1 MAISIN
7 DRQLITQ
14 FITNTQNLNVN
25 LPTNGGGC
33 ANLVRGIIEQATGKR
48 ISVNPFGASL
58 ESMIQKINTYH
69 DLAKC
74 NNGDIL
80 YFVHLPNAAVNLHQT
95 IHYAIFCNV
104 NNAGV
109 QKNVI
114 GINGLADLSFS
125 PTAYH
130 GVVAS
135 VISPGNFNG
144 VGQVIYDTASIND
157 DPGQGDDGGDEY
169 EYVDDRYDNGISC
182 EEYLTN
188 YRGIPFKKDSEG
200 NSLSVISG
208 VSSVI
213 EAEDFDDGGQD
224 ISFSFKNSMAGNY
237 KDYRTEKG
245 VAISKSGEVINI
257 GNVNNGDWL
266 CYTLQ
271 INQAGAYSIDT
282 YCVSGGGKTSFY
294 FEVDGKSAGQIVES
308 PEDEWSVYSHSVKVT
323 NVQLS
328 EGRHVLRWCTT
339 GSMNL
344 DKFVFTRTGEYTGDK
359 VDGSQFEYPRY
370 GYYEHNPLFV
380 DFSSQMYQ
388 NSFTGTLYTAD
399 PSAHV
404 WADGRLYV
412 YASHDM
418 EPTQGCDRM
427 DRYHVFSTTDMK
439 NWTDHG
445 EIMNSATVKAHVG
458 MGIDGFMWAPDC
470 AYNKEEQ
477 LYYFYFPHKID
488 ANTWRIF
495 VATSK
500 EPAAKFRV
508 KGVIDGIPSTIDPC
522 VFVDDD
528 GQPYIYTSGAGKGCW
543 GAKLRKDDWTKLDGV
558 MSPLSGFTD
567 FHEAPWVHKY
577 KGNYYLSHSD
587 NHAGSQG
594 GNRMQYSM
602 SNNPLGPFTPCGAY
616 MYPHGEETAH
626 GSIVEYKGR
635 WYSFY
640 HTANYS
646 GKGALRSVCV
656 DPIEYDQNNKL
667 KMVQNWGSPRSGRA
681 VEVRMTPSVVIQAEN
696 YNTGGEHYGYHK
708 NPLEGGMQQETQNGI
723 TYLKDMKSGEW
734 VRYSINVKEA
744 GRYGITCR
752 MFQKRSGG
760 KFRIAVNGVYKTG
773 EIVLSGSA
781 GVWNETLVYPI
792 ELETGEQYIDF
803 RIKSGDIDIDW
814 IKFGAGHSQVPG
826 IIQAEDFDDG
836 QYSFKNA
843 SSGNFKSYR
852 SDQGVAISAS
862 NNIVHISNTSGG
874 DWIQYTFNV
883 QEKVSTVK
891 VRAAAEKDGKFA
903 LSFDGGAQLNPVA
916 TTTGNWT
923 TYNDFTVSNL
933 QLSAGTHTMKI
944 HILSPMNIDWF
955 EFR

>member
-1 MAISIN
+1 MRHNSLFALRCFLPLFFSG
-7 DRQLITQ
+7 LVV
-14 FITNTQNLNVN
+14 LNVA
-25 LPTNGGGC
+25 C
-33 ANLVRGIIEQATGKR
+33 KEER
-48 ISVNPFGASL
+48 S
-58 ESMIQKINTYH
+58 
-69 DLAKC
+69 
-74 NNGDIL
+74 
-80 YFVHLPNAAVNLHQT
+80 
-95 IHYAIFCNV
+95 
-104 NNAGV
+104 
-109 QKNVI
+109 
-114 GINGLADLSFS
+114 
-125 PTAYH
+125 
-130 GVVAS
+130 
-135 VISPGNFNG
+135 
-144 VGQVIYDTASIND
+144 SIND
-157 DPGQGDDGGDEY
+157 DFGKDGDGDDEY

-182 EEYLTN
+182 EEYLAD
-188 YRGIPFKKDSEG
+188 YQGVPFKKDQEG
-200 NSLSVISG
+200 NSLFVISG
-208 VSSVI
+208 VPATI
-213 EAEDFDDGGQD
+213 EAEDFDDGGQG
-224 ISFSFKNSMAGNY
+224 ISFNFKNSTAGNY

-245 VAISKSGEVINI
+245 VAISKSGTVINI
-257 GNVNNGDWL
+257 GNINNGDWL

-271 INQAGAYSIDT
+271 VTQAGAYSIET

-294 FEVDGKSAGQIVES
+294 FEVDGKSAGQIVDS
-308 PEDEWSVYSHSVKVT
+308 PEDDWSVFSHSVKVT

-328 EGRHVLRWCTT
+328 EGKHVLRWYTT
-339 GSMNL
+339 GSINL
-344 DKFVFTRTGEYTGDK
+344 DKFVFTRTGEYTGDE

-380 DFSSQMYQ
+380 NFSSQMFQ

-470 AYNKEEQ
+470 AYNKEDQ

-558 MSPLSGFTD
+558 MTPLTGFTD

-577 KGNYYLSHSD
+577 KGKYYLSHSD
-587 NHAGSQG
+587 NHAASQG

-602 SNNPLGPFTPCGAY
+602 SNNPLGPYTPCGAY

-626 GSIVEYKGR
+626 GSIVEYNGR

-640 HTANYS
+640 HTANHS

-667 KMVQNWGSPRSGRA
+667 KMVRNWGIPRSGKA
-681 VEVRMTPSVVIQAEN
+681 VEVKMSPSVVIQAED
-696 YNTGGEHYGYHK
+696 YNAGGEHYGYHK
-708 NPLEGGMQQETQNGI
+708 NPSEGGMKQETQNGV
-723 TYLKDMKSGEW
+723 TYLKGMKSGEW
-734 VRYSINVKEA
+734 VRYSINAREA

-760 KFRIAVNGVYKTG
+760 KFRIAINGVYKTG
-773 EIVLSGSA
+773 EISLSGSA
-781 GVWNETLVYPI
+781 GVWNETFVYPV
-792 ELETGEQYIDF
+792 ELEAGEQYIDF
-803 RIKSGDIDIDW
+803 RIKGGDIDMDW

-826 IIQAEDFDDG
+826 VIQAEDFDEG
-836 QYSFKNA
+836 QYSFKNG

-862 NNIVHISNTSGG
+862 NNVVHISNTSGG

-883 QEKVSTVK
+883 QEKISSVK
-891 VRAAAEKDGKFA
+891 VRAAAENGGKFA
-903 LSFDGGAQLNPVA
+903 LSFDGGTQLDAVS
-916 TTTGNWT
+916 TTTGNWNV
-923 TYNDFTVSNL
+923 YNDFTVSNV
-933 QLSAGTHTMKI
+933 QLSPGTHTMKI
-944 HILSPMNIDWF
+944 HILSALNIDWF
-955 EFR
+955 ELR

>member
-1 MAISIN
+1 MRHNLLFALRCFLPLFFSG
-7 DRQLITQ
+7 LVV
-14 FITNTQNLNVN
+14 LNVA
-25 LPTNGGGC
+25 C
-33 ANLVRGIIEQATGKR
+33 KEER
-48 ISVNPFGASL
+48 
-58 ESMIQKINTYH
+58 
-69 DLAKC
+69 
-74 NNGDIL
+74 
-80 YFVHLPNAAVNLHQT
+80 
-95 IHYAIFCNV
+95 
-104 NNAGV
+104 
-109 QKNVI
+109 
-114 GINGLADLSFS
+114 S
-125 PTAYH
+125 P
-130 GVVAS
+130 
-135 VISPGNFNG
+135 
-144 VGQVIYDTASIND
+144 IND
-157 DPGQGDDGGDEY
+157 DSGKDGDGEDEY

-182 EEYLTN
+182 EEYLAN
-188 YRGIPFKKDSEG
+188 YRGVPFKKDQEG
-200 NSLSVISG
+200 NSLFVISG
-208 VSSVI
+208 VPATI

-224 ISFSFKNSMAGNY
+224 ISFNFKNSTAGNY

-245 VAISKSGEVINI
+245 VAISKSGTVINI
-257 GNVNNGDWL
+257 GNINNGDWL

-271 INQAGAYSIDT
+271 VTQAGAYSIET

-294 FEVDGKSAGQIVES
+294 FEVDGKSAGQIVDS
-308 PEDEWSVYSHSVKVT
+308 PEDDWSVFSHSVKVT

-328 EGRHVLRWCTT
+328 EGKHVLRWYTT
-339 GSMNL
+339 GSINL

-380 DFSSQMYQ
+380 NFSSQMFQ

-470 AYNKEEQ
+470 AYNKEDQ

-558 MSPLSGFTD
+558 MTPLTGFTD

-577 KGNYYLSHSD
+577 KGKYYLSHSD
-587 NHAGSQG
+587 NHAASQG

-602 SNNPLGPFTPCGAY
+602 SNNPLAPYTPCGAY

-626 GSIVEYKGR
+626 GSIVEYNGG

-656 DPIEYDQNNKL
+656 DPIEYDLNNKL
-667 KMVQNWGSPRSGRA
+667 KMVRNWGTPRSGKA
-681 VEVRMTPSVVIQAEN
+681 VEVKMSPSVVIQAED
-696 YNTGGEHYGYHK
+696 YNAGGEHYGYHK
-708 NPLEGGMQQETQNGI
+708 NPSEGGMKQETQNGI
-723 TYLKDMKSGEW
+723 TYLKGMKSGEW
-734 VRYSINVKEA
+734 VRYSINVREA

-760 KFRIAVNGVYKTG
+760 KFRIAINGVYKTG
-773 EIVLSGSA
+773 EISLSGSA
-781 GVWNETLVYPI
+781 GVWNETFVYPV
-792 ELETGEQYIDF
+792 ELEAGEQYIDF
-803 RIKSGDIDIDW
+803 RIKGGDIDMDW
-814 IKFGAGHSQVPG
+814 IKFGAGYSQVPG
-826 IIQAEDFDDG
+826 VIQAEDFDEG
-836 QYSFKNA
+836 QYSFKNG

-862 NNIVHISNTSGG
+862 NNVVHISNTTGG

-883 QEKVSTVK
+883 QEKISSVK
-891 VRAAAEKDGKFA
+891 VRAAAESGGKFA
-903 LSFDGGAQLNPVA
+903 LSLDGGAQLEAVS
-916 TTTGNWT
+916 TTTGNWNA
-923 TYNDFTVSNL
+923 YNDFTVSNV
-933 QLSAGTHTMKI
+933 QLSPGTHTMKI
-944 HILSPMNIDWF
+944 HILSALNIDWF

>member
-1 MAISIN
+1 MRHNLLFALRYFLPLFFSG
-7 DRQLITQ
+7 LVV
-14 FITNTQNLNVN
+14 LNVA
-25 LPTNGGGC
+25 C
-33 ANLVRGIIEQATGKR
+33 KEER
-48 ISVNPFGASL
+48 S
-58 ESMIQKINTYH
+58 
-69 DLAKC
+69 
-74 NNGDIL
+74 
-80 YFVHLPNAAVNLHQT
+80 
-95 IHYAIFCNV
+95 
-104 NNAGV
+104 
-109 QKNVI
+109 
-114 GINGLADLSFS
+114 
-125 PTAYH
+125 
-130 GVVAS
+130 
-135 VISPGNFNG
+135 
-144 VGQVIYDTASIND
+144 SIND
-157 DPGQGDDGGDEY
+157 DSGKDGDSDDEY

-182 EEYLTN
+182 EEYLAN
-188 YRGIPFKKDSEG
+188 YRGVPFKKDQEG
-200 NSLSVISG
+200 NSLFVISG
-208 VSSVI
+208 VPATI

-224 ISFSFKNSMAGNY
+224 ISFNFKNSTAGNY

-245 VAISKSGEVINI
+245 VAISKSGTVINI
-257 GNVNNGDWL
+257 GNINNGDWL

-271 INQAGAYSIDT
+271 VTQAGAYSIET

-294 FEVDGKSAGQIVES
+294 FEVDGKSAGQIVDS
-308 PEDEWSVYSHSVKVT
+308 PEDDWSVFSHSVKVT

-328 EGRHVLRWCTT
+328 EGKHVLRWYTT
-339 GSMNL
+339 GSINL

-380 DFSSQMYQ
+380 NFSSQMFQ

-470 AYNKEEQ
+470 AYNKEDQ

-558 MSPLSGFTD
+558 MMPLTGFTD

-577 KGNYYLSHSD
+577 RGKYYLSHSD
-587 NHAGSQG
+587 NHAASQG

-602 SNNPLGPFTPCGAY
+602 SNNPLGPYTPCGAY

-626 GSIVEYKGR
+626 GSIVEYNGR

-640 HTANYS
+640 HTANHS

-667 KMVQNWGSPRSGRA
+667 KMVRNWGIPRSGKA
-681 VEVRMTPSVVIQAEN
+681 VEVKMSPSVVIQAED
-696 YNTGGEHYGYHK
+696 YNAGGEHYGYHK
-708 NPLEGGMQQETQNGI
+708 NPSEGGMKQETQNGV
-723 TYLKDMKSGEW
+723 TYLKGMKSGEW
-734 VRYSINVKEA
+734 VRYSINVREA

-760 KFRIAVNGVYKTG
+760 KFRIAINGVYKTG
-773 EIVLSGSA
+773 EISLSGSA
-781 GVWNETLVYPI
+781 GVWNETFVYPV

-803 RIKSGDIDIDW
+803 RIKGGDIDMDW
-814 IKFGAGHSQVPG
+814 IKFGAGYSQVPG
-826 IIQAEDFDDG
+826 VIQAEDFDEG
-836 QYSFKNA
+836 QYSFNNG

-862 NNIVHISNTSGG
+862 NNVVHISNTSGG

-883 QEKVSTVK
+883 QEKISSVK
-891 VRAAAEKDGKFA
+891 VRAAAENGGKFA
-903 LSFDGGAQLNPVA
+903 LSFDGGTQLDAVS
-916 TTTGNWT
+916 TTTGNWN
-923 TYNDFTVSNL
+923 TYNDFTVSNV
-933 QLSAGTHTMKI
+933 QLSPGTHTMKI
-944 HILSPMNIDWF
+944 HILSALNIDWF

>member
-1 MAISIN
+1 MGH
-7 DRQLITQ
+7 
-14 FITNTQNLNVN
+14 NLLFALRYF
-25 LPTNGGGC
+25 LPLFLGG
-33 ANLVRGIIEQATGKR
+33 
-48 ISVNPFGASL
+48 
-58 ESMIQKINTYH
+58 MIALNSCKEER
-69 DLAKC
+69 
-74 NNGDIL
+74 
-80 YFVHLPNAAVNLHQT
+80 
-95 IHYAIFCNV
+95 
-104 NNAGV
+104 
-109 QKNVI
+109 
-114 GINGLADLSFS
+114 
-125 PTAYH
+125 
-130 GVVAS
+130 
-135 VISPGNFNG
+135 
-144 VGQVIYDTASIND
+144 ASIND
-157 DPGQGDDGGDEY
+157 DSGQGGDDNDEY

-182 EEYLTN
+182 EEYLAN

-200 NSLSVISG
+200 NSLSVIS
-208 VSSVI
+208 STPSVV

-224 ISFSFKNSMAGNY
+224 ISFSFKNSTAGNY

-271 INQAGAYSIDT
+271 VTQAGAYSIDT

-294 FEVDGKSAGQIVES
+294 FEVDGKSAGQIVDS
-308 PEDEWSVYSHSVKVT
+308 PEDDWSVFSHSVKVT
-323 NVQLS
+323 NIQLS
-328 EGRHVLRWCTT
+328 EGKHVLRWYTT
-339 GSMNL
+339 GSINL
-344 DKFVFTRTGEYTGDK
+344 DKFVFTRTGEYTGDQ
-359 VDGSQFEYPRY
+359 VGGSLFEYPRY

-380 DFSSQMYQ
+380 NFSSEMYQ

-470 AYNKEEQ
+470 AYNKEDQ

-558 MSPLSGFTD
+558 MSPLTGFTD

-577 KGNYYLSHSD
+577 KGKYYLSHSD
-587 NHAGSQG
+587 NHAASQG

-667 KMVQNWGSPRSGRA
+667 KMVHNWGSPRSGRA

-708 NPLEGGMQQETQNGI
+708 NSLEGGMQQETQNGI
-723 TYLKDMKSGEW
+723 TYLKGMKSGEW

-773 EIVLSGSA
+773 EIVLSGST
-781 GVWNETLVYPI
+781 GIWNETLVYPI

-916 TTTGNWT
+916 TATGNWT

>member
-1 MAISIN
+1 MRHNLLFALRYFLPLFFSG
-7 DRQLITQ
+7 LVV
-14 FITNTQNLNVN
+14 LNVA
-25 LPTNGGGC
+25 C
-33 ANLVRGIIEQATGKR
+33 KEER
-48 ISVNPFGASL
+48 S
-58 ESMIQKINTYH
+58 
-69 DLAKC
+69 
-74 NNGDIL
+74 
-80 YFVHLPNAAVNLHQT
+80 
-95 IHYAIFCNV
+95 
-104 NNAGV
+104 
-109 QKNVI
+109 
-114 GINGLADLSFS
+114 
-125 PTAYH
+125 
-130 GVVAS
+130 
-135 VISPGNFNG
+135 
-144 VGQVIYDTASIND
+144 SIND
-157 DPGQGDDGGDEY
+157 DSGKDGDSDDEY

-182 EEYLTN
+182 EEYLAN
-188 YRGIPFKKDSEG
+188 YRGVPFKKDQEG
-200 NSLSVISG
+200 NSLFVISG
-208 VSSVI
+208 VPATI

-224 ISFSFKNSMAGNY
+224 ISFNFKNSTAGNY

-245 VAISKSGEVINI
+245 VAISKSGTVINI
-257 GNVNNGDWL
+257 GNINNGDWL

-271 INQAGAYSIDT
+271 VTQAGAYSIEI

-294 FEVDGKSAGQIVES
+294 FEVDGKSAGQIVDS
-308 PEDEWSVYSHSVKVT
+308 PEDDWSVFSHSVKVT

-328 EGRHVLRWCTT
+328 EGKHVLRWYTT
-339 GSMNL
+339 GSINL

-380 DFSSQMYQ
+380 NFSSQMFQ

-470 AYNKEEQ
+470 AYNKEDQ

-558 MSPLSGFTD
+558 MMPLTGFTD

-577 KGNYYLSHSD
+577 RGKYYLSHSD
-587 NHAGSQG
+587 NHAASQG

-602 SNNPLGPFTPCGAY
+602 SNNPLGPYTPCGAY

-626 GSIVEYKGR
+626 GSIVEYNGR

-640 HTANYS
+640 HTANHS

-667 KMVQNWGSPRSGRA
+667 KMVRNWGIPRSGKA
-681 VEVRMTPSVVIQAEN
+681 VEVKMSPSVVIQAED
-696 YNTGGEHYGYHK
+696 YNAGGEHYGYHK
-708 NPLEGGMQQETQNGI
+708 NPSEGGMKQETQNGV
-723 TYLKDMKSGEW
+723 TYLKGMKSGEW
-734 VRYSINVKEA
+734 VRYSINVREA

-760 KFRIAVNGVYKTG
+760 KFRIAINGVYKTG
-773 EIVLSGSA
+773 EISLSGSA
-781 GVWNETLVYPI
+781 GVWNETFVYPV

-803 RIKSGDIDIDW
+803 RIKGGDIDMDW
-814 IKFGAGHSQVPG
+814 IKFGAGYSQVPG
-826 IIQAEDFDDG
+826 VIQAEDFDEG
-836 QYSFKNA
+836 QYSFKNG

-862 NNIVHISNTSGG
+862 NNVVHISNTSGG

-883 QEKVSTVK
+883 QEKISSVK
-891 VRAAAEKDGKFA
+891 VRAAAENGGKFA
-903 LSFDGGAQLNPVA
+903 LSFDGGTQLDAVS
-916 TTTGNWT
+916 TTTGNWN
-923 TYNDFTVSNL
+923 TYNDFTVSNV
-933 QLSAGTHTMKI
+933 QLSPGTHTMKI
-944 HILSPMNIDWF
+944 HILSALNIDWF

>member
-1 MAISIN
+1 MRHNLLFALRYFLPLFFSG
-7 DRQLITQ
+7 LVV
-14 FITNTQNLNVN
+14 LNVA
-25 LPTNGGGC
+25 C
-33 ANLVRGIIEQATGKR
+33 KEER
-48 ISVNPFGASL
+48 S
-58 ESMIQKINTYH
+58 
-69 DLAKC
+69 
-74 NNGDIL
+74 
-80 YFVHLPNAAVNLHQT
+80 
-95 IHYAIFCNV
+95 
-104 NNAGV
+104 
-109 QKNVI
+109 
-114 GINGLADLSFS
+114 
-125 PTAYH
+125 
-130 GVVAS
+130 
-135 VISPGNFNG
+135 
-144 VGQVIYDTASIND
+144 SIND
-157 DPGQGDDGGDEY
+157 DSGKDGDSDDEY

-182 EEYLTN
+182 EEYLAN
-188 YRGIPFKKDSEG
+188 YRGVPFKKDQEG
-200 NSLSVISG
+200 NSLFVISG
-208 VSSVI
+208 VPATI

-224 ISFSFKNSMAGNY
+224 ISFNFKNSTAGNY

-245 VAISKSGEVINI
+245 VAISKSGTVINI
-257 GNVNNGDWL
+257 GNINNGDWL

-271 INQAGAYSIDT
+271 VTQAGAYSIET

-294 FEVDGKSAGQIVES
+294 FEVDGKSAGQIVDS
-308 PEDEWSVYSHSVKVT
+308 PEDDWSVFSHSVKVT

-328 EGRHVLRWCTT
+328 EGKHVLRWYTT
-339 GSMNL
+339 GSINL

-380 DFSSQMYQ
+380 NFSSQMFQ

-470 AYNKEEQ
+470 AYNKEDQ

-558 MSPLSGFTD
+558 MSPLTGFTD

-577 KGNYYLSHSD
+577 RGKYYLSHSD
-587 NHAGSQG
+587 NHAASQG

-602 SNNPLGPFTPCGAY
+602 SNNPLGPYTPCGAY

-626 GSIVEYKGR
+626 GSIVEYNGR

-640 HTANYS
+640 HTANHS

-667 KMVQNWGSPRSGRA
+667 KMVRNWGIPRSGKA
-681 VEVRMTPSVVIQAEN
+681 VEVKMSPSVVIQAED
-696 YNTGGEHYGYHK
+696 YNAGGEHYGYHK
-708 NPLEGGMQQETQNGI
+708 NPSEGGMKQETQNGV
-723 TYLKDMKSGEW
+723 TYLKGMKSGEW
-734 VRYSINVKEA
+734 VRYSINVREA

-760 KFRIAVNGVYKTG
+760 KFRIAINGVYKTG
-773 EIVLSGSA
+773 EISLSGSA
-781 GVWNETLVYPI
+781 GVWNETFVYPV
-792 ELETGEQYIDF
+792 ELEAGEQYIDF
-803 RIKSGDIDIDW
+803 RIKGGDIDMDW
-814 IKFGAGHSQVPG
+814 IKFGAGYSQVPG
-826 IIQAEDFDDG
+826 VIQAEDFDEG
-836 QYSFKNA
+836 QYSFHNG

-862 NNIVHISNTSGG
+862 NNVVHISNTTGG

-883 QEKVSTVK
+883 QEKISSVK
-891 VRAAAEKDGKFA
+891 VRAAAENGGKFA
-903 LSFDGGAQLNPVA
+903 LSFDGGTQLDAVS
-916 TTTGNWT
+916 TTTGNWN
-923 TYNDFTVSNL
+923 TYNDFTVSNV
-933 QLSAGTHTMKI
+933 QLSPGTHTMKI
-944 HILSPMNIDWF
+944 HILSALNIDWF
-955 EFR
+955 ECL

>member
-1 MAISIN
+1 
-7 DRQLITQ
+7 
-14 FITNTQNLNVN
+14 
-25 LPTNGGGC
+25 
-33 ANLVRGIIEQATGKR
+33 
-48 ISVNPFGASL
+48 
-58 ESMIQKINTYH
+58 
-69 DLAKC
+69 
-74 NNGDIL
+74 
-80 YFVHLPNAAVNLHQT
+80 
-95 IHYAIFCNV
+95 
-104 NNAGV
+104 
-109 QKNVI
+109 
-114 GINGLADLSFS
+114 
-125 PTAYH
+125 
-130 GVVAS
+130 
-135 VISPGNFNG
+135 
-144 VGQVIYDTASIND
+144 
-157 DPGQGDDGGDEY
+157 
-169 EYVDDRYDNGISC
+169 
-182 EEYLTN
+182 
-188 YRGIPFKKDSEG
+188 
-200 NSLSVISG
+200 
-208 VSSVI
+208 
-213 EAEDFDDGGQD
+213 
-224 ISFSFKNSMAGNY
+224 
-237 KDYRTEKG
+237 
-245 VAISKSGEVINI
+245 
-257 GNVNNGDWL
+257 
-266 CYTLQ
+266 
-271 INQAGAYSIDT
+271 
-282 YCVSGGGKTSFY
+282 
-294 FEVDGKSAGQIVES
+294 
-308 PEDEWSVYSHSVKVT
+308 
-323 NVQLS
+323 
-328 EGRHVLRWCTT
+328 
-339 GSMNL
+339 MNL

-723 TYLKDMKSGEW
+723 TYLKGMKSGEW

-903 LSFDGGAQLNPVA
+903 LSFDGGAQLNPVV

>member
-1 MAISIN
+1 
-7 DRQLITQ
+7 
-14 FITNTQNLNVN
+14 
-25 LPTNGGGC
+25 
-33 ANLVRGIIEQATGKR
+33 
-48 ISVNPFGASL
+48 
-58 ESMIQKINTYH
+58 
-69 DLAKC
+69 
-74 NNGDIL
+74 
-80 YFVHLPNAAVNLHQT
+80 
-95 IHYAIFCNV
+95 
-104 NNAGV
+104 
-109 QKNVI
+109 
-114 GINGLADLSFS
+114 
-125 PTAYH
+125 
-130 GVVAS
+130 
-135 VISPGNFNG
+135 
-144 VGQVIYDTASIND
+144 
-157 DPGQGDDGGDEY
+157 
-169 EYVDDRYDNGISC
+169 
-182 EEYLTN
+182 
-188 YRGIPFKKDSEG
+188 
-200 NSLSVISG
+200 
-208 VSSVI
+208 
-213 EAEDFDDGGQD
+213 
-224 ISFSFKNSMAGNY
+224 
-237 KDYRTEKG
+237 
-245 VAISKSGEVINI
+245 
-257 GNVNNGDWL
+257 
-266 CYTLQ
+266 
-271 INQAGAYSIDT
+271 
-282 YCVSGGGKTSFY
+282 
-294 FEVDGKSAGQIVES
+294 
-308 PEDEWSVYSHSVKVT
+308 
-323 NVQLS
+323 
-328 EGRHVLRWCTT
+328 
-339 GSMNL
+339 MNL

-723 TYLKDMKSGEW
+723 TYLKGMKSGEW

>member
-1 MAISIN
+1 MRHNSLFTL
-7 DRQLITQ
+7 RGFLPL
-14 FITNTQNLNVN
+14 FFSGLVVLNVA
-25 LPTNGGGC
+25 C
-33 ANLVRGIIEQATGKR
+33 KEER
-48 ISVNPFGASL
+48 S
-58 ESMIQKINTYH
+58 
-69 DLAKC
+69 
-74 NNGDIL
+74 
-80 YFVHLPNAAVNLHQT
+80 
-95 IHYAIFCNV
+95 
-104 NNAGV
+104 
-109 QKNVI
+109 
-114 GINGLADLSFS
+114 
-125 PTAYH
+125 
-130 GVVAS
+130 
-135 VISPGNFNG
+135 
-144 VGQVIYDTASIND
+144 SIND
-157 DPGQGDDGGDEY
+157 DSGKDGDSDDEY

-182 EEYLTN
+182 EEYLAD
-188 YRGIPFKKDSEG
+188 YRGVPFKKDPEG
-200 NSLSVISG
+200 NSLFVISG
-208 VSSVI
+208 VPATI
-213 EAEDFDDGGQD
+213 EAEDFDDGGQG
-224 ISFSFKNSMAGNY
+224 ISFNFKNSTAGNY

-245 VAISKSGEVINI
+245 VAISKNGTVINI
-257 GNVNNGDWL
+257 GNINNGDWL

-271 INQAGAYSIDT
+271 VTQAGAYSIET

-294 FEVDGKSAGQIVES
+294 FEVDGKSAGQIVDS
-308 PEDEWSVYSHSVKVT
+308 PEDDWDVFSHSVKVT

-328 EGRHVLRWCTT
+328 EGKHVLRWYTT
-339 GSMNL
+339 GSINL
-344 DKFVFTRTGEYTGDK
+344 DKFIFTRTGEYTGDK

-380 DFSSQMYQ
+380 NFSSQMFQ

-470 AYNKEEQ
+470 AYNKEDQ

-558 MSPLSGFTD
+558 MTPLTGFTD

-577 KGNYYLSHSD
+577 KGKYYLSHSD
-587 NHAGSQG
+587 NHAASQG

-602 SNNPLGPFTPCGAY
+602 SNNPLGPYTPCGAY

-626 GSIVEYKGR
+626 GSIVEYNGR

-640 HTANYS
+640 HTANHS

-667 KMVQNWGSPRSGRA
+667 KMVRNWGIPRSGKA
-681 VEVRMTPSVVIQAEN
+681 VEVKMSPSVVIQAED
-696 YNTGGEHYGYHK
+696 YNAGGEHYGYHK
-708 NPLEGGMQQETQNGI
+708 NPSEGGMKQETQNGV
-723 TYLKDMKSGEW
+723 TYLKGMKSGEW
-734 VRYSINVKEA
+734 VRYSINVREA

-760 KFRIAVNGVYKTG
+760 KFRIAINGVYKTG
-773 EIVLSGSA
+773 EISLSGSA
-781 GVWNETLVYPI
+781 GVWNETFVYPV
-792 ELETGEQYIDF
+792 ELEAGEQYIDF
-803 RIKSGDIDIDW
+803 RIKGGDIDMDW

-826 IIQAEDFDDG
+826 VIQAEDFDEG
-836 QYSFKNA
+836 QYSFKNG

-862 NNIVHISNTSGG
+862 NNVVHISNTSGG

-883 QEKVSTVK
+883 QEKISSVK
-891 VRAAAEKDGKFA
+891 VRAAAESGGKFA
-903 LSFDGGAQLNPVA
+903 LSFDGGMQLDAVS
-916 TTTGNWT
+916 TTTGNWN
-923 TYNDFTVSNL
+923 TYNDFTVSNV
-933 QLSAGTHTMKI
+933 QLSPGTHTMKI
-944 HILSPMNIDWF
+944 HILSALNIDWF

>member
-1 MAISIN
+1 MRHNLLFALRYFLPLFFSG
-7 DRQLITQ
+7 LVV
-14 FITNTQNLNVN
+14 LNVA
-25 LPTNGGGC
+25 C
-33 ANLVRGIIEQATGKR
+33 KEER
-48 ISVNPFGASL
+48 S
-58 ESMIQKINTYH
+58 
-69 DLAKC
+69 
-74 NNGDIL
+74 
-80 YFVHLPNAAVNLHQT
+80 
-95 IHYAIFCNV
+95 
-104 NNAGV
+104 
-109 QKNVI
+109 
-114 GINGLADLSFS
+114 
-125 PTAYH
+125 
-130 GVVAS
+130 
-135 VISPGNFNG
+135 
-144 VGQVIYDTASIND
+144 SIND
-157 DPGQGDDGGDEY
+157 DSGKDGDSDDEY

-182 EEYLTN
+182 EEYLAN
-188 YRGIPFKKDSEG
+188 YRGVPFKKDQEG
-200 NSLSVISG
+200 NSLFVISG
-208 VSSVI
+208 VPATI

-224 ISFSFKNSMAGNY
+224 ISFNFKNSTAGNY

-245 VAISKSGEVINI
+245 VAISKSGTVINI
-257 GNVNNGDWL
+257 GNINNGDWL

-271 INQAGAYSIDT
+271 VTQAGAYSIET

-294 FEVDGKSAGQIVES
+294 FEVDGKSAGQIVDS
-308 PEDEWSVYSHSVKVT
+308 PEDDWSVFSHSVKVT

-328 EGRHVLRWCTT
+328 EGKHVLRWYTT
-339 GSMNL
+339 GSINL

-380 DFSSQMYQ
+380 NFSSQMFQ

-470 AYNKEEQ
+470 AYNKEDQ

-558 MSPLSGFTD
+558 MMPLTGFTD

-577 KGNYYLSHSD
+577 KGKYYLSHSD
-587 NHAGSQG
+587 NHAASQG

-602 SNNPLGPFTPCGAY
+602 SNNPLGPYTPCGAY

-626 GSIVEYKGR
+626 GSIVVYNGR

-640 HTANYS
+640 HTANHS

-667 KMVQNWGSPRSGRA
+667 KMVRNWGIPRSGKA
-681 VEVRMTPSVVIQAEN
+681 VEVKMSPSVVIQAED
-696 YNTGGEHYGYHK
+696 YNAGGEHYGYHK
-708 NPLEGGMQQETQNGI
+708 NPSEGGMKQETQNGV
-723 TYLKDMKSGEW
+723 TYLKGMKSGEW
-734 VRYSINVKEA
+734 VRYSINVREA

-760 KFRIAVNGVYKTG
+760 KFRIAINGVYKTG
-773 EIVLSGSA
+773 EISLSGSA
-781 GVWNETLVYPI
+781 GVWNETFVYPV
-792 ELETGEQYIDF
+792 ELEAGEQYIDF
-803 RIKSGDIDIDW
+803 RIKGGDIDMDW
-814 IKFGAGHSQVPG
+814 IKFGAGYSQVPG
-826 IIQAEDFDDG
+826 VIQAEDFDEG
-836 QYSFKNA
+836 QYSFKNG

-862 NNIVHISNTSGG
+862 NNVVHISNTSGG

-883 QEKVSTVK
+883 QEKISSVK
-891 VRAAAEKDGKFA
+891 VRAAAENGGKFA
-903 LSFDGGAQLNPVA
+903 LSFDGGTQLDAVS
-916 TTTGNWT
+916 TTTGNWN
-923 TYNDFTVSNL
+923 TYNDFTVSNV
-933 QLSAGTHTMKI
+933 QLSPGTHTMKI
-944 HILSPMNIDWF
+944 HILSALNIDWF

>member
-1 MAISIN
+1 MGH
-7 DRQLITQ
+7 
-14 FITNTQNLNVN
+14 NLLFALRYF
-25 LPTNGGGC
+25 LPLFLGG
-33 ANLVRGIIEQATGKR
+33 
-48 ISVNPFGASL
+48 
-58 ESMIQKINTYH
+58 MIALNSCKEER
-69 DLAKC
+69 
-74 NNGDIL
+74 
-80 YFVHLPNAAVNLHQT
+80 
-95 IHYAIFCNV
+95 
-104 NNAGV
+104 
-109 QKNVI
+109 
-114 GINGLADLSFS
+114 
-125 PTAYH
+125 
-130 GVVAS
+130 
-135 VISPGNFNG
+135 
-144 VGQVIYDTASIND
+144 ASINED
-157 DPGQGDDGGDEY
+157 SGQGDDGGDEY
-169 EYVDDRYDNGISC
+169 EYVDDRYDNGVSC

-224 ISFSFKNSMAGNY
+224 ISFSFKNSTAGNY

-271 INQAGAYSIDT
+271 VNQAGAYSIDT

-862 NNIVHISNTSGG
+862 NNIVHINNTSGG

>member
-1 MAISIN
+1 MRHNLLFALRYFLPLFFSG
-7 DRQLITQ
+7 LVV
-14 FITNTQNLNVN
+14 LNVA
-25 LPTNGGGC
+25 C
-33 ANLVRGIIEQATGKR
+33 KEER
-48 ISVNPFGASL
+48 S
-58 ESMIQKINTYH
+58 
-69 DLAKC
+69 
-74 NNGDIL
+74 
-80 YFVHLPNAAVNLHQT
+80 
-95 IHYAIFCNV
+95 
-104 NNAGV
+104 
-109 QKNVI
+109 
-114 GINGLADLSFS
+114 
-125 PTAYH
+125 
-130 GVVAS
+130 
-135 VISPGNFNG
+135 
-144 VGQVIYDTASIND
+144 SIND
-157 DPGQGDDGGDEY
+157 DSGKDGDSDDEY

-182 EEYLTN
+182 EEYLAN
-188 YRGIPFKKDSEG
+188 YRGVPFKKDQEG
-200 NSLSVISG
+200 NSLFVISG
-208 VSSVI
+208 VPATI

-224 ISFSFKNSMAGNY
+224 ISFNFKNSTAGNY

-245 VAISKSGEVINI
+245 VAISKSGTVINI
-257 GNVNNGDWL
+257 GNINNGDWL

-271 INQAGAYSIDT
+271 VTQAGVYSIET

-294 FEVDGKSAGQIVES
+294 FEVDGKSAGQIVDS
-308 PEDEWSVYSHSVKVT
+308 PEDDWSVFSHSVKVT

-328 EGRHVLRWCTT
+328 EGKHVLRWYTT
-339 GSMNL
+339 GSINL

-380 DFSSQMYQ
+380 NFSSQMFQ

-470 AYNKEEQ
+470 AYNKEDQ

-558 MSPLSGFTD
+558 MTPLTGFTD

-577 KGNYYLSHSD
+577 KGKYYLSHSD
-587 NHAGSQG
+587 NHAASQG

-602 SNNPLGPFTPCGAY
+602 SNNPLGPYTPCGAY

-626 GSIVEYKGR
+626 GSIVEYNGR

-640 HTANYS
+640 HTANHS

-667 KMVQNWGSPRSGRA
+667 KMVRNWGIPRSGKA
-681 VEVRMTPSVVIQAEN
+681 VEVKMSPSVVIQAED
-696 YNTGGEHYGYHK
+696 YNAGGEHYGYHK
-708 NPLEGGMQQETQNGI
+708 IPSEGGMKQETQNGV
-723 TYLKDMKSGEW
+723 TYLKGMKSGEW
-734 VRYSINVKEA
+734 VRYSINVREA

-760 KFRIAVNGVYKTG
+760 KFRIAINGVYKTG
-773 EIVLSGSA
+773 EISLSGSA
-781 GVWNETLVYPI
+781 GVWNETFVYPV
-792 ELETGEQYIDF
+792 ELEAGEQYIDF
-803 RIKSGDIDIDW
+803 RIKGGDIDMDW
-814 IKFGAGHSQVPG
+814 IKFGAGYSQVPG
-826 IIQAEDFDDG
+826 VIQAEDFDEG
-836 QYSFKNA
+836 QYSFKNG

-862 NNIVHISNTSGG
+862 NNVVHISNTSGG

-883 QEKVSTVK
+883 QEKISSVK
-891 VRAAAEKDGKFA
+891 VRAAAENGGKFA
-903 LSFDGGAQLNPVA
+903 LSFDGGTQLDAVS
-916 TTTGNWT
+916 TTTGNWN
-923 TYNDFTVSNL
+923 TYNDFTVSNV
-933 QLSAGTHTMKI
+933 QLSPGTHTMKI
-944 HILSPMNIDWF
+944 HILSALNIDWF

>member
-1 MAISIN
+1 MGH
-7 DRQLITQ
+7 
-14 FITNTQNLNVN
+14 NLLFTLRCF
-25 LPTNGGGC
+25 LPLFLGG
-33 ANLVRGIIEQATGKR
+33 
-48 ISVNPFGASL
+48 
-58 ESMIQKINTYH
+58 MIALNSCKEER
-69 DLAKC
+69 
-74 NNGDIL
+74 
-80 YFVHLPNAAVNLHQT
+80 
-95 IHYAIFCNV
+95 
-104 NNAGV
+104 
-109 QKNVI
+109 
-114 GINGLADLSFS
+114 
-125 PTAYH
+125 
-130 GVVAS
+130 
-135 VISPGNFNG
+135 
-144 VGQVIYDTASIND
+144 ASIND

>member
-1 MAISIN
+1 MRHNSLFALRCFLPLFFSG
-7 DRQLITQ
+7 LVV
-14 FITNTQNLNVN
+14 LNVA
-25 LPTNGGGC
+25 C
-33 ANLVRGIIEQATGKR
+33 KEER
-48 ISVNPFGASL
+48 S
-58 ESMIQKINTYH
+58 
-69 DLAKC
+69 
-74 NNGDIL
+74 
-80 YFVHLPNAAVNLHQT
+80 
-95 IHYAIFCNV
+95 
-104 NNAGV
+104 
-109 QKNVI
+109 
-114 GINGLADLSFS
+114 
-125 PTAYH
+125 
-130 GVVAS
+130 
-135 VISPGNFNG
+135 
-144 VGQVIYDTASIND
+144 SIND
-157 DPGQGDDGGDEY
+157 DSGKDGDSDDEY

-182 EEYLTN
+182 EEYLAD
-188 YRGIPFKKDSEG
+188 YRGVPFKKDPEG
-200 NSLSVISG
+200 NSLFVISG
-208 VSSVI
+208 VPATI

-224 ISFSFKNSMAGNY
+224 ISFNFKNSTAGNY
-237 KDYRTEKG
+237 KDYRPEKG
-245 VAISKSGEVINI
+245 VAISKNGTVINI

-271 INQAGAYSIDT
+271 VTQAGAYSIET
-282 YCVSGGGKTSFY
+282 YCVSGGGKTNFY
-294 FEVDGKSAGQIVES
+294 FEVDGKSAGQIVDS
-308 PEDEWSVYSHSVKVT
+308 PEDDWDVFSHSVKVT

-328 EGRHVLRWCTT
+328 EGKHVLRWYTT
-339 GSMNL
+339 GSINL

-380 DFSSQMYQ
+380 NFSSQMFQ

-418 EPTQGCDRM
+418 EPAQGCDRM

-470 AYNKEEQ
+470 AYNKEDQ

-558 MSPLSGFTD
+558 MTPLTGFTD

-577 KGNYYLSHSD
+577 KGKYYLSHSD
-587 NHAGSQG
+587 NHAASQG

-602 SNNPLGPFTPCGAY
+602 SNNPLGPYTPCGAY

-626 GSIVEYKGR
+626 GSIVEYNGR

-640 HTANYS
+640 HTANHS

-667 KMVQNWGSPRSGRA
+667 KMVQNWGTPRSGRA
-681 VEVRMTPSVVIQAEN
+681 VEVKMSPSVVIQAED
-696 YNTGGEHYGYHK
+696 YNAGGEHYGYHK
-708 NPLEGGMQQETQNGI
+708 NPSEGGMKQEIQNGV
-723 TYLKDMKSGEW
+723 TYLKGMKSGEW
-734 VRYSINVKEA
+734 VRYSINVREA

-752 MFQKRSGG
+752 MFQKRLGG
-760 KFRIAVNGVYKTG
+760 KFRIAINGVYKTG
-773 EIVLSGSA
+773 EISLSGSV
-781 GVWNETLVYPI
+781 GVWNETFVYPV
-792 ELETGEQYIDF
+792 ELEAGEQYIDF
-803 RIKSGDIDIDW
+803 RIKGGDIDMDW

-826 IIQAEDFDDG
+826 VIQAEDFDDG
-836 QYSFKNA
+836 QYSFKNG

-862 NNIVHISNTSGG
+862 NNVVHISNTTGG

-883 QEKVSTVK
+883 QEKISSVK
-891 VRAAAEKDGKFA
+891 VRAAAESGGKFA
-903 LSFDGGAQLNPVA
+903 LSFDGGTQLDAVS
-916 TTTGNWT
+916 TTTGNWN
-923 TYNDFTVSNL
+923 TYNDFTVSNV
-933 QLSAGTHTMKI
+933 QLSPGTHTMKI
-944 HILSPMNIDWF
+944 HILSALNIDWF
-955 EFR
+955 ELR

>member
-1 MAISIN
+1 MRHNLLFALRYFLPLFFSG
-7 DRQLITQ
+7 LVV
-14 FITNTQNLNVN
+14 LNVA
-25 LPTNGGGC
+25 C
-33 ANLVRGIIEQATGKR
+33 KEER
-48 ISVNPFGASL
+48 S
-58 ESMIQKINTYH
+58 
-69 DLAKC
+69 
-74 NNGDIL
+74 
-80 YFVHLPNAAVNLHQT
+80 
-95 IHYAIFCNV
+95 
-104 NNAGV
+104 
-109 QKNVI
+109 
-114 GINGLADLSFS
+114 
-125 PTAYH
+125 
-130 GVVAS
+130 
-135 VISPGNFNG
+135 
-144 VGQVIYDTASIND
+144 SIND
-157 DPGQGDDGGDEY
+157 DFGKDGDSDDEY

-182 EEYLTN
+182 EEYLAN
-188 YRGIPFKKDSEG
+188 YRGVPFKKDQEG
-200 NSLSVISG
+200 NSLFVISG
-208 VSSVI
+208 VPATI

-224 ISFSFKNSMAGNY
+224 ISFNFKNSTAGNY

-245 VAISKSGEVINI
+245 VAISKSGTVINI
-257 GNVNNGDWL
+257 GNINNGDWL

-271 INQAGAYSIDT
+271 VTQAGAYSIET

-294 FEVDGKSAGQIVES
+294 FEVDGKSAGQIVDS
-308 PEDEWSVYSHSVKVT
+308 PEDDWSVFSHSVKVT

-328 EGRHVLRWCTT
+328 EGKHVLRWYTT
-339 GSMNL
+339 GSINL

-380 DFSSQMYQ
+380 NFSSQMFQ

-470 AYNKEEQ
+470 AYNKEDQ

-558 MSPLSGFTD
+558 MTLLTGFTD

-577 KGNYYLSHSD
+577 KGKYYLSHSD
-587 NHAGSQG
+587 NHAASQG

-602 SNNPLGPFTPCGAY
+602 SNNPLGPYTPCGAY

-626 GSIVEYKGR
+626 GSIVEYNGR

-640 HTANYS
+640 HTANHS

-667 KMVQNWGSPRSGRA
+667 KMVRNWGIPRSGKA
-681 VEVRMTPSVVIQAEN
+681 VEVKMSPSVVIQAED
-696 YNTGGEHYGYHK
+696 YNAGGEHYGYHK
-708 NPLEGGMQQETQNGI
+708 NPSEGGMKQETQNGV
-723 TYLKDMKSGEW
+723 TYLKGMKSGEW
-734 VRYSINVKEA
+734 VRYSINVREA

-760 KFRIAVNGVYKTG
+760 KFRIAINGVYKTG
-773 EIVLSGSA
+773 EISLSGSA
-781 GVWNETLVYPI
+781 GVCNETFVYPV
-792 ELETGEQYIDF
+792 ELEAGEQYIDF
-803 RIKSGDIDIDW
+803 RIKGGDIDMDW

-826 IIQAEDFDDG
+826 VIQAEDFDEG
-836 QYSFKNA
+836 QYSFKNG

-862 NNIVHISNTSGG
+862 NNVVHISNTSGG

-883 QEKVSTVK
+883 QEKISSVK
-891 VRAAAEKDGKFA
+891 VRAAAENGGKFA
-903 LSFDGGAQLNPVA
+903 LSFDGGTQLDAVS
-916 TTTGNWT
+916 TTTGNWN
-923 TYNDFTVSNL
+923 TYNDFTVSNV
-933 QLSAGTHTMKI
+933 QLSPGTHTMKI
-944 HILSPMNIDWF
+944 HILSALNIDWF

>member
-1 MAISIN
+1 MKHNSLFTL
-7 DRQLITQ
+7 RGFLPL
-14 FITNTQNLNVN
+14 FFSGLVVLNVA
-25 LPTNGGGC
+25 C
-33 ANLVRGIIEQATGKR
+33 KEER
-48 ISVNPFGASL
+48 S
-58 ESMIQKINTYH
+58 
-69 DLAKC
+69 
-74 NNGDIL
+74 
-80 YFVHLPNAAVNLHQT
+80 
-95 IHYAIFCNV
+95 
-104 NNAGV
+104 
-109 QKNVI
+109 
-114 GINGLADLSFS
+114 
-125 PTAYH
+125 
-130 GVVAS
+130 
-135 VISPGNFNG
+135 
-144 VGQVIYDTASIND
+144 SIND
-157 DPGQGDDGGDEY
+157 DSGKDGDSDDEY

-182 EEYLTN
+182 EEYLAD
-188 YRGIPFKKDSEG
+188 YRGVPFKKDPEG
-200 NSLSVISG
+200 NSLFVISG
-208 VSSVI
+208 VPATI
-213 EAEDFDDGGQD
+213 EAEDFDDGGQG
-224 ISFSFKNSMAGNY
+224 ISFNFKNSTAGNY

-245 VAISKSGEVINI
+245 VAISKNGTVINI
-257 GNVNNGDWL
+257 GNINNGDWL

-271 INQAGAYSIDT
+271 VTQAGAYSIET

-294 FEVDGKSAGQIVES
+294 FEVDGKSAGQIVDS
-308 PEDEWSVYSHSVKVT
+308 PEDDWDVFSHSVKVT

-328 EGRHVLRWCTT
+328 EGKHVLRWYTT
-339 GSMNL
+339 GSINL
-344 DKFVFTRTGEYTGDK
+344 DKFIFTRTGEYTGDK

-380 DFSSQMYQ
+380 NFSSQMFQ

-470 AYNKEEQ
+470 AYNKEDQ

-558 MSPLSGFTD
+558 MTPLTGFTD

-577 KGNYYLSHSD
+577 KGKYYLSHSD
-587 NHAGSQG
+587 NHAASQG

-602 SNNPLGPFTPCGAY
+602 SNNPLGPYTPCGAY

-626 GSIVEYKGR
+626 GSIVEYNGR

-640 HTANYS
+640 HTANHS

-667 KMVQNWGSPRSGRA
+667 KMVRNWGIPRSGKA
-681 VEVRMTPSVVIQAEN
+681 VEVKMSLSVVIQAED
-696 YNTGGEHYGYHK
+696 YNAGGEHYGYHK
-708 NPLEGGMQQETQNGI
+708 NPSEGGMKQETQNGV
-723 TYLKDMKSGEW
+723 TYLKGMKSGEW
-734 VRYSINVKEA
+734 VRYSINVREA

-760 KFRIAVNGVYKTG
+760 KFRIAINGVYKTG
-773 EIVLSGSA
+773 EISLSGSA
-781 GVWNETLVYPI
+781 GVWNETFVYPV
-792 ELETGEQYIDF
+792 ELEAGEQYIDF
-803 RIKSGDIDIDW
+803 RIKGGDIDMDW

-826 IIQAEDFDDG
+826 VIQAEDFDEG
-836 QYSFKNA
+836 QYSFKNG

-862 NNIVHISNTSGG
+862 NNVVHISNTSGG

-883 QEKVSTVK
+883 QEKISSVK
-891 VRAAAEKDGKFA
+891 VRAAAENGGKFA
-903 LSFDGGAQLNPVA
+903 LSFDGGMQLDAVS
-916 TTTGNWT
+916 TTTENWN
-923 TYNDFTVSNL
+923 TYNDFTVSNV
-933 QLSAGTHTMKI
+933 QLSPGTHTMKI
-944 HILSPMNIDWF
+944 HILSALNIDWF

>member
-1 MAISIN
+1 MRHNSLFALRCFLPLFFSG
-7 DRQLITQ
+7 LVV
-14 FITNTQNLNVN
+14 LNVA
-25 LPTNGGGC
+25 C
-33 ANLVRGIIEQATGKR
+33 KEER
-48 ISVNPFGASL
+48 S
-58 ESMIQKINTYH
+58 
-69 DLAKC
+69 
-74 NNGDIL
+74 
-80 YFVHLPNAAVNLHQT
+80 
-95 IHYAIFCNV
+95 
-104 NNAGV
+104 
-109 QKNVI
+109 
-114 GINGLADLSFS
+114 
-125 PTAYH
+125 
-130 GVVAS
+130 
-135 VISPGNFNG
+135 
-144 VGQVIYDTASIND
+144 SIND
-157 DPGQGDDGGDEY
+157 DSGKDGDSDDEY
-169 EYVDDRYDNGISC
+169 EYVDDSYDNGISC
-182 EEYLTN
+182 EEYLAD
-188 YRGIPFKKDSEG
+188 YRGVPFKKDSEG
-200 NSLSVISG
+200 NSLFVISG
-208 VSSVI
+208 VPATI

-224 ISFSFKNSMAGNY
+224 ISFNFKNSTAGNY
-237 KDYRTEKG
+237 KDYRPEKG
-245 VAISKSGEVINI
+245 VAISKNGTVINI

-271 INQAGAYSIDT
+271 VTQAGAYSIET

-294 FEVDGKSAGQIVES
+294 FEVDGKSAGQIVDS
-308 PEDEWSVYSHSVKVT
+308 PEDDWDVFSHSVKVT

-328 EGRHVLRWCTT
+328 EGKHVLRWYTT
-339 GSMNL
+339 GSINL

-380 DFSSQMYQ
+380 NFSSQMFQ

-418 EPTQGCDRM
+418 EPAQGCDRM

-470 AYNKEEQ
+470 AYNKEDQ

-558 MSPLSGFTD
+558 MTPLTGFTD

-577 KGNYYLSHSD
+577 RGKYYLSHSD
-587 NHAGSQG
+587 NHAASQG

-602 SNNPLGPFTPCGAY
+602 SNNPLGPYTPCGAY

-626 GSIVEYKGR
+626 GSIVEYNGR

-640 HTANYS
+640 HTANHS

-667 KMVQNWGSPRSGRA
+667 KMVRNWGTPRSGRA
-681 VEVRMTPSVVIQAEN
+681 VEVKMSPSVVIQAED
-696 YNTGGEHYGYHK
+696 YNAGGEHYGYHK
-708 NPLEGGMQQETQNGI
+708 NPSEGGMKQEIQNGV
-723 TYLKDMKSGEW
+723 TYLKGMKSGEW
-734 VRYSINVKEA
+734 VRYSINVREA

-752 MFQKRSGG
+752 MFQKRLGG
-760 KFRIAVNGVYKTG
+760 KFRIAINGVYKTG
-773 EIVLSGSA
+773 EISLSGSV
-781 GVWNETLVYPI
+781 GVWNETFVYPV
-792 ELETGEQYIDF
+792 ELEAGEQYIDF
-803 RIKSGDIDIDW
+803 RIKGGDIDMDW

-826 IIQAEDFDDG
+826 VIQAEDFDDG
-836 QYSFKNA
+836 QYSFKNG

-862 NNIVHISNTSGG
+862 NNVVHISNTTGG

-883 QEKVSTVK
+883 QEKISSVK
-891 VRAAAEKDGKFA
+891 VRAAAESGGKFA
-903 LSFDGGAQLNPVA
+903 LSFDGGTQLDAVS
-916 TTTGNWT
+916 TTTGNWN
-923 TYNDFTVSNL
+923 TYNDFTVSNV
-933 QLSAGTHTMKI
+933 QLSPGTHTMKI
-944 HILSPMNIDWF
+944 HILSALNIDWF
-955 EFR
+955 ELR